1 MHIYN
6 IHLSWNKRL
15 KCEGSFRIAGAH
27 TIGLARCIFFRGHIY
42 NDSNIDV
49 SFASSLRRTCPR
61 SGNDSVLAPL
71 DRSSRATEMDEDART
86 TTMMDAAGILTLEPR
101 WRSIDRAWITDM
113 LDWIAIG
120 VVRNIPLD
128 HIGKSLIRVLRSST
142 CCKVH
147 SFHDLAIDPSKWR
160 SPSVF
165 NAARFKNLHQRR
177 ITSFFTLIWLWITR
191 VDCRAHAVGLTTKSK
206 YHASLSLQLKRS
218 KVEIFILSR
227 AVKISIIWSFKGIKE
242 NGYGKV
248 CHPLMLHLKDGTKL
262 LLVSY
267 LYKESYFS
275 LDFLILSN

>member
-1 MHIYN
+1 MPATRSCGNSHHTSIGTMA
-6 IHLSWNKRL
+6 LSRFDSTNA
-15 KCEGSFRIAGAH
+15 EIAMLS
-27 TIGLARCIFFRGHIY
+27 TLITWPIPIRCKGVRGRPI
-42 NDSNIDV
+42 
-49 SFASSLRRTCPR
+49 SLCHV
-61 SGNDSVLAPL
+61 GNRK
-71 DRSSRATEMDEDART
+71 RSSRATEMDEDART